1 MKTGR
6 TQMTIKDT
14 FSLKV
19 RDIFSLIIS
28 LPITIYVNFRCL
40 PFKTAL
46 KLPIFVGYK
55 THIDKLSRN
64 IRFGCVPT
72 TFMVRIGWGGTEGRE
87 AGKKNYLLLNDGATI
102 QFNGRC
108 TMSSGVSLILDLGAL
123 EIGDNFF
130 CNKNCTISCNDKIT
144 IGDNV
149 LFGWNVEVLDSDN
162 HKVIHKNQKSV
173 CDRGSIRVGNHV
185 WVAAFSHI
193 LKNSVIPDGSIVAY
207 HSLVTK
213 KFEGEKLLLGG
224 CPAKVVEEEIE
235 WER

>member
-1 MKTGR
+1 ME
-6 TQMTIKDT
+6 IKDI
-14 FSLKV
+14 FSLKI

-28 LPITIYVNFRCL
+28 LPVMIYVNFRCL

-46 KLPIFVGYK
+46 KLPIFIGYK

-64 IRFGCVPT
+64 ITFGCDPT

-87 AGKKNYLLLNDGATI
+87 SGKKNYLLLNENAAI
-102 QFNGRC
+102 KFNGRC
-108 TMSSGVSLILDLGAL
+108 TMSSGISLILDLGTL
-123 EIGDNFF
+123 EIGENFF
-130 CNKNCTISCNDKIT
+130 CNKNCTISCNERVI

-149 LFGWNVEVLDSDN
+149 LFGWNVEILDSDN
-162 HKVIHKNQKSV
+162 HKVIHENKVKT
-173 CDRGSIRVGNHV
+173 CDRGAINIGNHV

-193 LKNSVIPDGSIVAY
+193 LKNSSIPDGSIVAY

-224 CPAKVVEEEIE
+224 CPAKVVEEQIE